1 MLPQFILTA
10 HTKICKSLFALIG
23 FTPPFKT
30 YYIMTKGWSLSIQ
43 FLTKRLG
50 IKNKNVFYASFSIE
64 CVTLIQSCIRKCP
77 TKIIIKQKQLMHF
90 LCTGIYSMCFI
101 NNNLFLTIT
110 LWVKSYLY
118 VYFTSQ
124 EIEAKKDQITRPGK
138 RSSEMVKPDTLLMPD
153 PWQSN

>member
-1 MLPQFILTA
+1 
-10 HTKICKSLFALIG
+10 
-23 FTPPFKT
+23 
-30 YYIMTKGWSLSIQ
+30 
-43 FLTKRLG
+43 
-50 IKNKNVFYASFSIE
+50 
-64 CVTLIQSCIRKCP
+64 
-77 TKIIIKQKQLMHF
+77 MHF